1 MEGASILQKINFLA
15 CKSPEREYCS
25 VHHILN
31 DTLQSVYSQDVLP
44 LNVSPQLPILS
55 DPDGSRMGQN
65 QGNTLFW
72 GGYCDWD
79 WNFHCYAEVVQ
90 LSIYRVRS
98 PR

>member
-25 VHHILN
+25 VYHILN

-72 GGYCDWD
+72 GAIVIGTGTSIVTQRWF
-79 WNFHCYAEVVQ
+79 NFLYTG
-90 LSIYRVRS
+90 
-98 PR
+98 